1 MSIPDHTYPWDHC
14 VALFVHPIKVAIL
27 ESMAWLEMPLSAKT
41 VDEMFDRQ
49 FGVTLIS
56 YHMKV
61 LAELGLVRKSG
72 QRHVRGA
79 LQTFYRLPAAADSA
93 PRN

>member
-1 MSIPDHTYPWDHC
+1 MSISNHTYPWDHC

-27 ESMAWLEMPLSAKT
+27 ESMAWLETPLSAKT

-61 LAELGLVRKSG
+61 LAELGLVEKSG
-72 QRHVRGA
+72 HRHVRGA
-79 LQTFYRLPAAADSA
+79 LQTFYRLPVIADSGR
-93 PRN
+93 RN